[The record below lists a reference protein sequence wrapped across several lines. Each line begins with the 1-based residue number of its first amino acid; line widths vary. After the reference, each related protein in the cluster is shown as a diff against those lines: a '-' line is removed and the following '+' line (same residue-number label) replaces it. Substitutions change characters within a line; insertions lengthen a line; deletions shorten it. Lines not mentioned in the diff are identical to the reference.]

1 MAVANNRWFKNTR
14 VTPSLIFGILLIT
27 FIVLVGILGPML
39 IDVKMARVGAVKPNL
54 APSVESYFGTDSQG
68 RDVFTTLIMA
78 ISPTLRVGVI
88 SGLVSVMLGLALGLL
103 SGFFGGWP
111 DAIIRTFSDVLMA
124 VPTLAFTI
132 LVVSRMDRPNIIVVA
147 LIVGL
152 LTWAGT
158 ARGIRSQVL
167 TIRERSY
174 TAVARANG
182 ESEVEVLFREV
193 MPNLLPLMMASF
205 IGAITAGIGVV
216 MALEVLGLGNN
227 VIPTL
232 GMMIFWSQR
241 FSSVLRGMWWW
252 WSPPIVTIAAIFI
265 GLFFLSW
272 GLDRFIN
279 PNIPVNLGRRRRL
292 LKAEQMKAAASAQS
306 TLATTQQAP
315 DSQQTGVLQVKNLKV
330 VYETARGVVKA
341 VDDVSFTLQ
350 PGERMGLIGESGSGK
365 TTMVTALMRLTR
377 PPAYIA
383 DGQVLLDGK
392 DLFLISDEEL
402 RKLRL
407 KDIALM
413 PQAAMNSLNPVIRV
427 RPQIKD
433 GFRVHGIKLSD
444 KALDEKVT
452 EVLRK
457 VGLRP
462 EVANRFPHQLS
473 GGMKQ
478 RVAMAIAISL
488 SPKLI
493 IADEPTSALDVV
505 VQKQVMLT
513 LSRLQQELNAAVLLI
528 GHDMGLITQF
538 ADSIGVLYAGKLV
551 ERGRVA
557 DVLGNPLHPY
567 TRLLIDSLPN
577 LEGKKELFG
586 IPGLPP
592 ELLHLPTGCAF
603 HPRCP
608 FAMERCRQEIPTIQS
623 PTTGFDVSSTRAP
636 GAPGSPKS
644 AERRQVACHLY
655 PQNSRLPEIK
665 SVTTSML
672 TYATS
677 ENQQ

>member
-1 MAVANNRWFKNTR
+1 MAVGTTGWFKNSKI
-14 VTPSLIFGILLIT
+14 TPNLIIGIVILAA
-27 FIVLVGILGPML
+27 IVLVGILGPML
-39 IDVKMARVGAVKPNL
+39 VDESLARVGGVKPNL
-54 APSVESYFGTDSQG
+54 PPSAESYFGSDSQG
-68 RDVFTTLIMA
+68 RDVFTTLILA
-78 ISPTLRVGVI
+78 IPPTLRVGVI
-88 SGLVSVMLGLALGLL
+88 AGVVSVVVGLILGLL
-103 SGFFGGWP
+103 AGFFSGWT
-111 DAIIRTFSDVLMA
+111 DAIIRVFSDVLIA
-124 VPTLAFTI
+124 VPALAFTI
-132 LVVSRMDRPNIIVVA
+132 LVVSRMEKPSIVVVA
-147 LIVGL
+147 VIVGL
-152 LTWAGT
+152 LTWSGT
-158 ARGIRSQVL
+158 ARGIRAQVL

-205 IGAITAGIGVV
+205 IGAVTAGIGVV

-241 FSSVLRGMWWW
+241 FSAVLRGMWWW
-252 WSPPIVTIAAIFI
+252 WSPPIITIAAIFI
-265 GLFFLSW
+265 GLFFLSS
-272 GLDRFIN
+272 GLDRYIN
-279 PNIPVNLGRRRRL
+279 PNIPVSLGRRKRRL
-292 LKAEQMKAAASAQS
+292 PTGVTASAVPPVVP
-306 TLATTQQAP
+306 ATDPAA
-315 DSQQTGVLQVKNLKV
+315 VLQVKNLQV
-330 VYETARGVVKA
+330 VYETARGVVRA

-383 DGQVLLDGK
+383 GGQVLLEGK
-392 DLFLISDEEL
+392 DLLSISDEAL

-407 KDIALM
+407 KEIALM

-427 RPQIKD
+427 GPQIKD
-433 GFRVHGIKLSD
+433 GFRVHGLKLGE
-444 KALDEKVT
+444 KELDEKVT
-452 EVLRK
+452 EVLGK

-462 EVANRFPHQLS
+462 EVANRYPHQLS

-478 RVAMAIAISL
+478 RVAMAVAISL
-488 SPKLI
+488 SPKVI

-513 LSRLQQELNAAVLLI
+513 LSRLQQELDAAVLLI

-557 DVLGNPLHPY
+557 DVLENPLHPY
-567 TRLLIDSLPN
+567 TRMLIDSLPD

-586 IPGLPP
+586 IRGLPP
-592 ELLHLPTGCAF
+592 ELLHLPKGCAF
-603 HPRCP
+603 HSRCP
-608 FAMERCRQEIPTIQS
+608 FAMDRCKQEIPVIQS
-623 PTTGFDVSSTRAP
+623 PVGQ
-636 GAPGSPKS
+636 
-644 AERRQVACHLY
+644 RQVACHLY
-655 PQNSRLPEIK
+655 PQQDRLPVIK
-665 SVTTSML
+665 L
-672 TYATS
+672 
-677 ENQQ
+677 EDQP

>member
-1 MAVANNRWFKNTR
+1 MAVATTGWFKNSKI
-14 VTPSLIFGILLIT
+14 TPSLLIGIALLT
-27 FIVLVGILGPML
+27 CIVLFGILGPML
-39 IDVKMARVGAVKPNL
+39 VDEKLARVGGVKPNL
-54 APSVESYFGTDSQG
+54 PPSAENYFGSDSQG
-68 RDVFTTLIMA
+68 RDVFTTLILA
-78 ISPTLRVGVI
+78 IPPTLRVGVI
-88 SGLVSVMLGLALGLL
+88 SGVVSVMIGLSLGLL
-103 SGFFGGWP
+103 AGFFSGWL
-111 DAIIRTFSDVLMA
+111 DALIRVFSDVLIA
-124 VPTLAFTI
+124 VPALAFTI
-132 LVVSRMDRPNIIVVA
+132 LVVSRMEKPNIIVVA
-147 LIVGL
+147 IIVGL
-152 LTWAGT
+152 LTWSGT
-158 ARGIRSQVL
+158 ARGIRAQVL

-205 IGAITAGIGVV
+205 IGAVTAGIGVV

-252 WSPPIVTIAAIFI
+252 WSPPIITIAAIFI
-265 GLFFLSW
+265 GLFFLSS
-272 GLDRFIN
+272 GLDRYIN
-279 PNIPVNLGRRRRL
+279 PSIPVSLGRRKRRP
-292 LKAEQMKAAASAQS
+292 AHGPSAG
-306 TLATTQQAP
+306 TAVTPVATDPNA
-315 DSQQTGVLQVKNLKV
+315 VLQVENLRV
-330 VYETARGVVKA
+330 IYETARGVVKA

-383 DGQVLLDGK
+383 GGQVLLEGK
-392 DLFLISDEEL
+392 DLLSISDEAL

-407 KDIALM
+407 KEIALM
-413 PQAAMNSLNPVIRV
+413 PQAAMNSLNPVVRV
-427 RPQIKD
+427 GPQIKD
-433 GFRVHGIKLSD
+433 GFRVHGLKLAE
-444 KALDEKVT
+444 KELDEKVT
-452 EVLRK
+452 EVLGK

-478 RVAMAIAISL
+478 RVAMAVAISL
-488 SPKLI
+488 SPKVI

-513 LSRLQQELNAAVLLI
+513 LSRLQEELNAAVLLI

-557 DVLGNPLHPY
+557 EVLENPLHPY
-567 TRLLIDSLPN
+567 TRMLIDSLPD

-586 IPGLPP
+586 IRGLPP
-592 ELLHLPTGCAF
+592 ELLHLPKGCAF

-608 FAMERCRQEIPTIQS
+608 FAMDRCRQEIPLIQ
-623 PTTGFDVSSTRAP
+623 AP
-636 GAPGSPKS
+636 GGP
-644 AERRQVACHLY
+644 RQVACHLY
-655 PQNSRLPEIK
+655 PQHERLPVIK
-665 SVTTSML
+665 L
-672 TYATS
+672 
-677 ENQQ
+677 ED

>member
-1 MAVANNRWFKNTR
+1 MAVGITGWFKNSKI
-14 VTPSLIFGILLIT
+14 TPNVIIGIVILT
-27 FIVLVGILGPML
+27 AIVLVGILGPL
-39 IDVKMARVGAVKPNL
+39 LVDEKLARVGGVKPNL
-54 APSVESYFGTDSQG
+54 APSAESYFGSDSQG
-68 RDVFTTLIMA
+68 RDVFTTLILA
-78 ISPTLRVGVI
+78 IPPTLRVGLIAGV
-88 SGLVSVMLGLALGLL
+88 VSVAVGLILGLL
-103 SGFFGGWP
+103 AGFFSGWA
-111 DAIIRTFSDVLMA
+111 DAIIRTFSDVLIA
-124 VPTLAFTI
+124 VPSLAFTI
-132 LVVSRMDRPNIIVVA
+132 LVVSRMEKPNIVVVA
-147 LIVGL
+147 IVVGL
-152 LTWAGT
+152 LTWSGT
-158 ARGIRSQVL
+158 ARGIRAQVL

-205 IGAITAGIGVV
+205 IGAVTAGIGVV

-252 WSPPIVTIAAIFI
+252 WSPPIITIAAIFI
-265 GLFFLSW
+265 GLFFLSS
-272 GLDRFIN
+272 GLDRYIN
-279 PNIPVNLGRRRRL
+279 PNIPVNLGRRKRRL
-292 LKAEQMKAAASAQS
+292 PAGLTAGATSAASA
-306 TLATTQQAP
+306 TEPGA
-315 DSQQTGVLQVKNLKV
+315 VLQVKNLKV

-341 VDDVSFTLQ
+341 VDDVSFTLR

-383 DGQVLLDGK
+383 GGEVLLEGK
-392 DLFLISDEEL
+392 DLLSISDEAL

-407 KDIALM
+407 KEIALM
-413 PQAAMNSLNPVIRV
+413 PQAAMNSLNPVLRV
-427 RPQIKD
+427 GPQLKD
-433 GFRVHGIKLSD
+433 GFRIHGLKQTERE
-444 KALDEKVT
+444 LDQKVT
-452 EVLRK
+452 EVLGK

-462 EVANRFPHQLS
+462 EVASRYPHQLS

-478 RVAMAIAISL
+478 RVAMAVAISL
-488 SPKLI
+488 SPKVI

-513 LSRLQQELNAAVLLI
+513 LSRLQQELDAAVLLI

-557 DVLGNPLHPY
+557 DVLENPLHPY
-567 TRLLIDSLPN
+567 TRMLIDSLPD

-586 IPGLPP
+586 IRGLPP
-592 ELLHLPTGCAF
+592 ELLHLPKGCAF

-608 FAMERCRQEIPTIQS
+608 FAMERCKQEIPVIQS
-623 PTTGFDVSSTRAP
+623 PMG
-636 GAPGSPKS
+636 G
-644 AERRQVACHLY
+644 RQVACHLY
-655 PQNSRLPEIK
+655 PQHDRLPVIK
-665 SVTTSML
+665 L
-672 TYATS
+672 
-677 ENQQ
+677 EE

>member
-1 MAVANNRWFKNTR
+1 MAVGITGWFKHSKITANL
-14 VTPSLIFGILLIT
+14 VIGIVILT
-27 FIVLVGILGPML
+27 AIVLVGILGPL
-39 IDVKMARVGAVKPNL
+39 LVDESLARVGGVKPNL
-54 APSVESYFGTDSQG
+54 PPSAEIYFGSDSQG
-68 RDVFTTLIMA
+68 RDVFTTLILA
-78 ISPTLRVGVI
+78 IPPTLRVGLIAGV
-88 SGLVSVMLGLALGLL
+88 VSVVVGLILGLL
-103 SGFFGGWP
+103 AGFFGGWA
-111 DAIIRTFSDVLMA
+111 DAIIRTFSDVLIA
-124 VPTLAFTI
+124 VPSLAFTI
-132 LVVSRMDRPNIIVVA
+132 LVVSRMDRPNIVVVA
-147 LIVGL
+147 VIVGL
-152 LTWAGT
+152 LTWSGT

-174 TAVARANG
+174 TAVAHANG

-205 IGAITAGIGVV
+205 IGAVTAGIGVV

-241 FSSVLRGMWWW
+241 FSAVLRGMWWW
-252 WSPPIVTIAAIFI
+252 WSPPIITIAAIFI
-265 GLFFLSW
+265 GLFFLSS
-272 GLDRFIN
+272 GLDRYIN
-279 PNIPVNLGRRRRL
+279 PNIPVSLGRRKRRL
-292 LKAEQMKAAASAQS
+292 PAGVTASAVPPVVP
-306 TLATTQQAP
+306 ATEPAA
-315 DSQQTGVLQVKNLKV
+315 VLQVKNLQV
-330 VYETARGVVKA
+330 VYETARGVVRA

-383 DGQVLLDGK
+383 GGQVLLEGK
-392 DLFLISDEEL
+392 DLLSISDEAL

-407 KDIALM
+407 KEIALM

-427 RPQIKD
+427 GPQIKD
-433 GFRVHGIKLSD
+433 GFRVHGLKLGE
-444 KALDEKVT
+444 KELDEKVT
-452 EVLRK
+452 EVLGK

-462 EVANRFPHQLS
+462 EVASRYPHQLS

-478 RVAMAIAISL
+478 RVAMAVAISM
-488 SPKLI
+488 SPKVI

-513 LSRLQQELNAAVLLI
+513 LSRLQQELDAAVLLI

-557 DVLGNPLHPY
+557 EVLENPLHPY
-567 TRLLIDSLPN
+567 TRMLIDSLPN
-577 LEGKKELFG
+577 LEGKKDLFG
-586 IPGLPP
+586 IRGLPP
-592 ELLHLPTGCAF
+592 ELLHLPKGCAF

-608 FAMERCRQEIPTIQS
+608 FAMDRCKQEIPLIQS
-623 PTTGFDVSSTRAP
+623 PM
-636 GAPGSPKS
+636 GA
-644 AERRQVACHLY
+644 RQVACHLY
-655 PQNSRLPEIK
+655 PEQDRLPVIK
-665 SVTTSML
+665 L
-672 TYATS
+672 
-677 ENQQ
+677 EE

>member
-1 MAVANNRWFKNTR
+1 MAVANNSWFKNTR
-14 VTPSLIFGILLIT
+14 VTPSLIFGVALIT
-27 FIVLVGILGPML
+27 FLVLVGILGPML
-39 IDVKMARVGAVKPNL
+39 IDVDMARVGAVKPNL
-54 APSVESYFGTDSQG
+54 APSAANYFGTDSQG
-68 RDVFTTLIMA
+68 RDVFTTLVMA
-78 ISPTLRVGVI
+78 IPPTLRVGVI
-88 SGLVSVMLGLALGLL
+88 SGLVSLILGLALGLMA
-103 SGFFGGWP
+103 GFFGGWS
-111 DAIIRTFSDVLMA
+111 DSIIRIFSDVLMA

-132 LVVSRMDRPNIIVVA
+132 LVVSRMDRPNIVIVA
-147 LIVGL
+147 IIIGL
-152 LTWAGT
+152 LTWSGT
-158 ARGIRSQVL
+158 ARSIRSQVL

-205 IGAITAGIGVV
+205 IGAVTAGIGVV
-216 MALEVLGLGNN
+216 MSLEVLGLGNN

-252 WSPPIVTIAAIFI
+252 WSPPIITIAAIFI
-265 GLFFLSW
+265 GLFFVSW

-279 PNIPVNLGRRRRL
+279 PNIPVNLGRRQRL
-292 LKAEQMKAAASAQS
+292 RKAEQVKAS
-306 TLATTQQAP
+306 LPKTQQSLVE
-315 DSQQTGVLQVKNLKV
+315 SQPGVLQVKNLRV
-330 VYETARGVVKA
+330 VYETAGGVVKA

-383 DGQVLLDGK
+383 GGQVLLDGK
-392 DLFLISDEEL
+392 DIFSVSDEEL

-407 KDIALM
+407 KEIALM
-413 PQAAMNSLNPVIRV
+413 PQAAMNSLNPVVRV
-427 RPQIKD
+427 GPQIKD
-433 GFRVHGIKLSD
+433 GFRVHGVKLS
-444 KALDEKVT
+444 EKELGEQVS

-462 EVANRFPHQLS
+462 EVADRFPHQLS

-488 SPKLI
+488 KPKVI

-557 DVLGNPLHPY
+557 DVLENPLHPY
-567 TRLLIDSLPN
+567 TRLLIDSLPDM
-577 LEGKKELFG
+577 EGKKDLFG

-592 ELLHLPTGCAF
+592 ALLHLPSGCAF

-608 FAMERCRQEIPTIQS
+608 FAMDRCRKEIPVIQS
-623 PTTGFDVSSTRAP
+623 PAAG
-636 GAPGSPKS
+636 
-644 AERRQVACHLY
+644 RQTACHLY
-655 PQNSRLPEIK
+655 PQNSRLPE
-665 SVTTSML
+665 L
-672 TYATS
+672 TAVPV
-677 ENQQ
+677 ENS